1 MFTRREHG
9 PSGDLVAGTLRI
21 GTVFTAPKEKDLRH
35 SARIKPMSHHRSL
48 SDFLASLQ
56 PRLDPAPAG
65 RRAGSELLE
74 ETVEELKV
82 AMEEMRVAE
91 EELTAVA
98 EAAERERLGALRFR
112 DLVDA
117 APTAELLTTLDGSI
131 VFANRRASA
140 LLGVDAGE
148 LVRKPLAVFVDD
160 GGSRG
165 FRRFLAQMAH
175 AEGACTAE
183 LTLRPR
189 RAMPVEIAVAA
200 WPVPASDGTRLLG
213 WRLDDAGA
221 RRAGEE
227 ALDDERALLRGVLD
241 SLPVGAAAMDL
252 DGSVLLWNRAARR
265 LLGWSEEELAGRPN
279 PALPDELLPML
290 DAVRAAG
297 TEPALTLQVTA
308 AAERTDGRPAR
319 VDLSLAPLADGEGR
333 VVGTVSLIRP
343 GEGAQAGGEGAEAA
357 EAEARPRWAPAELR
371 RVLFSGLDPADVTER
386 LRGGIAAA
394 LDLGYLRPGDRLP
407 GTREAAS
414 VSGIDHRV
422 ISAAYRRLAAEGLV
436 EVRPRRGPVVAA
448 PEPAAAEE
456 LGETPEWMAG
466 VLEGAAGL
474 QVRLPALADLV
485 RRWTAAQPVRCL
497 CVDST
502 EDGRVAL
509 VHEMSAQ
516 WGMECEAAS
525 PEERGSQRGLAAAVR
540 AADVVVC
547 THFNAGAVRPLAR
560 STHRPVVVAATR
572 PDLVE
577 AIEAALRRG
586 PLTAVVADP
595 AYAERLRVLPNGDRL
610 RTVLAADPAAIE
622 MLSPDEA
629 VLLTLAAQQKVQRP
643 LRLLAAP
650 GHFVAPLDA
659 RALARVLI
667 RANLAPGRN
676 RSLS

>member
-1 MFTRREHG
+1 
-9 PSGDLVAGTLRI
+9 
-21 GTVFTAPKEKDLRH
+21 
-35 SARIKPMSHHRSL
+35 MSHHDSL
-48 SDFLASLQ
+48 AEFLASLQ
-56 PRLDPAPAG
+56 PRLEPAPAG

-91 EELTAVA
+91 EEMSTAA
-98 EAAERERLGALRFR
+98 ETAERERLDALRFR
-112 DLVDA
+112 DLADA
-117 APTAELLTTLDGSI
+117 APWAELLTTLDGSI
-131 VFANRRASA
+131 VFANRQASA
-140 LLGVDAGE
+140 LLGVDARD
-148 LVRKPLAVFVDD
+148 LARKPLAVYVD
-160 GGSRG
+160 GGASRD
-165 FRRFLAQMAH
+165 FRRFLAQVAR
-175 AEGACTAE
+175 AEGPSTAA
-183 LTLRPR
+183 LALRPR
-189 RAMPVEIAVAA
+189 GGMPVEAAVTA
-200 WPVPASDGTRLLG
+200 WPVPASDGTLLLG
-213 WRLDDAGA
+213 WRLDDTAA
-221 RRAGEE
+221 HRAGEE
-227 ALDDERALLRGVLD
+227 ALEDEGALLRGALD
-241 SLPVGAAAMDL
+241 SLPLAVAAMDL

-297 TEPALTLQVTA
+297 TEPALTLQVTT
-308 AAERTDGRPAR
+308 AAERADGRPAR
-319 VDLSLAPLADGEGR
+319 VELSLAPLADAEGKVR
-333 VVGTVSLIRP
+333 GTVALIRP
-343 GEGAQAGGEGAEAA
+343 AEGGQAGGEGAEAA
-357 EAEARPRWAPAELR
+357 EGEARPLWQPAELR
-371 RVLFSGLDPADVTER
+371 RVLFSGLASAEVTER

-448 PEPAAAEE
+448 PEPAGAEE

-466 VLEGAAGL
+466 VLEGAAQL

-502 EDGRVAL
+502 EDGRAAL
-509 VHEMSAQ
+509 VQEMTAQ

-525 PEERGSQRGLAAAVR
+525 PEERGSQRELAAAIR
-540 AADVVVC
+540 AADVVVT

-560 STHRPVVVAATR
+560 SARKPVVVAATR

-577 AIEAALRRG
+577 AVEAALRRG
-586 PLTAVVADP
+586 PLTAVVADL
-595 AYAERLRVLPNGDRL
+595 AYAERLRVLPNGERL
-610 RTVLAADPAAIE
+610 RPVLATDTAAVE
-622 MLSPDEA
+622 VLSPDEA
-629 VLLTLAAQQKVQRP
+629 VLLTLAAQQKVKRP

-667 RANLAPGRN
+667 RANLTPARGRT
-676 RSLS
+676 

>member
-1 MFTRREHG
+1 
-9 PSGDLVAGTLRI
+9 
-21 GTVFTAPKEKDLRH
+21 
-35 SARIKPMSHHRSL
+35 MSYHRSL

-91 EELTAVA
+91 EEMAA
-98 EAAERERLGALRFR
+98 AAEQAERGRLVALRFR

-117 APTAELLTTLDGSI
+117 APTAELLTRTDGRI
-131 VFANRRASA
+131 EYANGRAAA
-140 LLGVDAGE
+140 LLGVDAPE
-148 LVRKPLAVFVDD
+148 LARKPLAVFVEDD
-160 GGSRG
+160 GSRG

-189 RAMPVEIAVAA
+189 GGMPVGATVVA
-200 WPVPASDGTRLLG
+200 WPVAASDGARMLG
-213 WRLDDAGA
+213 WRLVDAGA
-221 RRAGEE
+221 RRASEE
-227 ALDDERALLRGVLD
+227 ALDDERALLRGALD
-241 SLPVGAAAMDL
+241 SLPLAVAAMDL
-252 DGSVLLWNRAARR
+252 DGSVLLWNRAASR

-297 TEPALTLQVTA
+297 TEPALTLQVTT

-319 VDLSLAPLADGEGR
+319 VDLSLAPLADGEGQ
-333 VVGTVSLIRP
+333 VVGTVALIRP
-343 GEGAQAGGEGAEAA
+343 AAGAGPESEAADEGGE
-357 EAEARPRWAPAELR
+357 RPRWPLAQLR
-371 RVLFSGLDPADVTER
+371 RVLFSGLASADVTDR

-448 PEPAAAEE
+448 PEPAGAEE

-466 VLEGAAGL
+466 VLEGAAQL

-502 EDGRVAL
+502 EDGRTAL
-509 VHEMSAQ
+509 VQEMSAQ

-525 PEERGSQRGLAAAVR
+525 PDERGSQRGLAAAVR
-540 AADVVVC
+540 AADVVVT

-560 STHRPVVVAATR
+560 SARKPLVVAATR

-586 PLTAVVADP
+586 PLAAVVADL
-595 AYAERLRVLPNGDRL
+595 AYAERLRVLPGAERL
-610 RTVLAADPAAIE
+610 RPVLATDTAAVE
-622 MLSPDEA
+622 MLSPDEV
-629 VLLTLAAQQKVQRP
+629 VLLTLAAQPKVQRS

-667 RANLAPGRN
+667 RANLAPGRY
-676 RSLS
+676 SQS

>member
-1 MFTRREHG
+1 
-9 PSGDLVAGTLRI
+9 
-21 GTVFTAPKEKDLRH
+21 
-35 SARIKPMSHHRSL
+35 MSHHDSL
-48 SDFLASLQ
+48 SEFLARVQ
-56 PRLDPAPAG
+56 PRLEPAGPG

-82 AMEEMRVAE
+82 AMEELRVSE
-91 EELTAVA
+91 EEMAAAA
-98 EAAERERLGALRFR
+98 ERGERERLAALRFR
-112 DLVDA
+112 DLLDA
-117 APTAELLTTLDGSI
+117 APTAELLTTPEGRI
-131 VFANRRASA
+131 VYANPRASA
-140 LLGVDAGE
+140 LLGVEVQE
-148 LVRKPLAVFVDD
+148 LERKPLAVYVDG
-160 GGSRG
+160 GGSRS
-165 FRRFLAQMAH
+165 FRKFLLQLAH
-175 AEGACTAE
+175 SEGPCTAE

-189 RAMPVEIAVAA
+189 HGMPVEAAITA
-200 WPVPASDGTRLLG
+200 WPVPASDGTRLVG
-213 WRLDDAGA
+213 WRLDDARA

-227 ALDDERALLRGVLD
+227 ALDDERALLGGAFD
-241 SLPVGAAAMDL
+241 SLPVAVAAMDL
-252 DGSVLLWNRAARR
+252 DGSVLLWNRAARQ

-279 PALPDELLPML
+279 PALPDELTPVL

-297 TEPALTLQVTA
+297 TQPALAMQVTT
-308 AAERTDGRPAR
+308 AAERSDGRAAR
-319 VDLSLAPLADGEGR
+319 VDLALAPLADARGR
-333 VVGTVSLIRP
+333 VRGTVALIRP
-343 GEGAQAGGEGAEAA
+343 AAGAGTEAEDAGADEGGE
-357 EAEARPRWAPAELR
+357 RPRWPLAELR
-371 RVLFSGLDPADVTER
+371 RVLFSGLASADVTDR

-448 PEPAAAEE
+448 PGPAGAEE

-509 VHEMSAQ
+509 VHEMTAQ

-525 PEERGSQRGLAAAVR
+525 PDERGSQRELAAAIR

-547 THFNAGAVRPLAR
+547 THFNAGAVRSLAR
-560 STHRPVVVAATR
+560 STRRPVVVAATR

-586 PLTAVVADP
+586 RLTAVVTDP

-610 RTVLAADPAAIE
+610 RPVLATDTAAVE

-629 VLLTLAAQQKVQRP
+629 VLLTLAAQQKVNRP

-650 GHFVAPLDA
+650 GHFLQPLDA

-667 RANLAPGRN
+667 RANLTPL
-676 RSLS
+676 RSRL